1 MDPGDL
7 GFVMDHEDD
16 RVGRGTRFWE
26 VIVVNSSRRLGERT
40 ID

>member
-16 RVGRGTRFWE
+16 RVGRGTLFLE
-26 VIVVNSSRRLGERT
+26 VMVVQFIS
-40 ID
+40 